1 MKIGY
6 LGPNESTFGY
16 MAAEKFFD
24 QVKKT
29 EGLETGF
36 EFTPY
41 KNHNEVC
48 YAIGSKEVKY
58 GVIAVE
64 NVIDGVVAETIRAVD
79 NIDGQFGLKVCAEV
93 IIPIELFYMKKENSG
108 VLPKKLLS
116 HVVALR
122 QCSHFVSNLQ
132 ADGVAIELRDS
143 TGAAAQEAST
153 NSDIAVIASNN
164 AAKLYNL
171 QILNQESVTDHKNS
185 LTRFWIIGK
194 EHANKTGKD
203 KTCFLINLE
212 QSVSGSLWK
221 ALGVFAERNINL
233 LLIYPCPIPGKHW
246 EYTFL
251 IELRGYITDPG
262 IMEAWSE
269 FRKLGLSLNPPRF
282 IGSYPDVTSQ

>member
-16 MAAEKFFD
+16 LAAEKFFA
-24 QVKKT
+24 QIKKMG
-29 EGLETGF
+29 GLEDDP
-36 EFTPY
+36 EFVPY
-41 KNHNEVC
+41 KNHDEVC
-48 YAIGSKEVKY
+48 YAVGSKEVKY

-64 NVIDGVVAETIRAVD
+64 NVIDGIVAETIRAID
-79 NIDGQFGLKVCAEV
+79 GTDGQFGLKVCAEV
-93 IIPIELFYMKKENSG
+93 VVPIELFFMKKGDDS
-108 VLPKKLLS
+108 VLPKKLIS

-122 QCSHFVSNLQ
+122 QCSHFVSKMQ

-153 NSDIAVIASNN
+153 DSDIAVIASNN
-164 AAKLYNL
+164 AAKLYNM
-171 QILNQESVTDHKNS
+171 QIINKESVTDYKNS
-185 LTRFWIIGK
+185 LTRFWVIGK

-203 KTCFLINLE
+203 KTCFLVNLE
-212 QSVSGSLWK
+212 QSVPGSLWK

-251 IELRGYITDPG
+251 IELRGYVTDQV

-282 IGSYPDVTSQ
+282 IGSYPDVISG